1 MTSFVG
7 PATSDPTNEDVEM
20 LFADPASDMPSDATN
35 SPYSTSDSSQSPS
48 LPRTGAPATSS
59 HDSHAVEPEA
69 FDATLIDID
78 TRSDTS
84 MPPLYDASDSEYEDG
99 LRHPAYDSMS
109 DSDADAYDVEMT
121 LLVDDGD
128 ASDDEEPALPSENA
142 LPSFDPSVADNSPRN
157 HRHVA
162 VEEVEDEGQQR
173 TGEWAA
179 LRSSGNDVNTNTI
192 IRYHTFGEQWATW
205 LVITY

>member
-20 LFADPASDMPSDATN
+20 HFADPASDMPSHTTY
-35 SPYSTSDSSQSPS
+35 SPYSTSDSSQLPS

-59 HDSHAVEPEA
+59 HDSHAVDSEA

-78 TRSDTS
+78 ARSDTS
-84 MPPLYDASDSEYEDG
+84 MPPLYDASDSEYEEES
-99 LRHPAYDSMS
+99 LRHRAYDSMS
-109 DSDADAYDVEMT
+109 DSDADAYDVEMA

-128 ASDDEEPALPSENA
+128 ASDDEDPALPSEST
-142 LPSFDPSVADNSPRN
+142 LPSLVPSMADSSHRN

-173 TGEWAA
+173 TGEWAD
-179 LRSSGNDVNTNTI
+179 LRSTVVVMT
-192 IRYHTFGEQWATW
+192 
-205 LVITY
+205 